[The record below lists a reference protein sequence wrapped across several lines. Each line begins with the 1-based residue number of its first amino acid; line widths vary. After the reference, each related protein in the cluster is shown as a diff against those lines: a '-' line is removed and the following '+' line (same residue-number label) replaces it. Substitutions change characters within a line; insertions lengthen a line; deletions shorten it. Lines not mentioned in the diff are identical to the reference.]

1 MGMLGGPQPVDA
13 ATADRWMR
21 EWLGEGDTSRAYL
34 AKTMQKSTG
43 VSLTWAPE
51 QFMAAC
57 QYVVQDAR
65 RNPFT
70 RSTAWGRRSDLGG
83 RLTLHGTKLVDAL
96 VRYYALLAHAHSP
109 QQWAIELDPTQ
120 RGYLSPRFLTGFP
133 LMSELPLDL
142 ADAIDARTVAGLAR
156 HARAFDE
163 IPGTLSSARVWAT
176 PSAPAPAAADAT
188 SVELE
193 RRVVGEDR
201 LTFAVSTAQL
211 AGWTYTLWIDEAHEY
226 TYGSEI
232 YEALEPRLL
241 ATPGVDD
248 VMGEDREI
256 VHVRTT
262 LAPDQ
267 MLDVLVAAATA
278 PLES

>member
-1 MGMLGGPQPVDA
+1 
-13 ATADRWMR
+13 MR
-21 EWLGEGDTSRAYL
+21 EWLGEGDASRGYL
-34 AKTMQKSTG
+34 AKTMHKSTG
-43 VSLTWAPE
+43 HTLTWAPE
-51 QFMAAC
+51 EFMAAC
-57 QYVVQDAR
+57 HYVVQDAS

-70 RSTAWGRRSDLGG
+70 RSTAWGRRSDLGN

-96 VRYYALLAHAHSP
+96 ARYYASLAHAHSP
-109 QQWAIELDPTQ
+109 QQWAIELDPTH

-142 ADAIDARTVAGLAR
+142 TQAIGARTVAGLER

-163 IPGTLSSARVWAT
+163 IPGTLSSARVWA
-176 PSAPAPAAADAT
+176 PPAAPAPAT
-188 SVELE
+188 VEGSSVELARQE
-193 RRVVGEDR
+193 VGADK
-201 LTFAVSTAQL
+201 LLFAVSTADL
-211 AGWTYTLWIDEAHEY
+211 AGWTYTLWVDEAHEY
-226 TYGSEI
+226 TYGSDV

-241 ATPGVDD
+241 ATPGIDD

-262 LAPDQ
+262 LPPEQ
-267 MLDVLVAAATA
+267 MLEVLVTAATA